1 MSAPSVTAPAQA
13 PEAHTIPAR
22 DGLPLGALL
31 YLPPGGQVPRAA
43 VQLNPATGA
52 KRRYY
57 EPFAAYLAGQG
68 FAVCLWDYRGAE
80 HSRPVP
86 LAQASYRF
94 ADYGTLDMPA
104 VLDWLETRFPGRP
117 LLVLGHSVG
126 AQQVGL
132 MPNVHKLAGLV
143 AVATS
148 VGYWRYMPLGYRL
161 KTHFFF
167 HLFSPLSHA
176 LLGYNAAGR
185 WGIME
190 DLPRGVVQ
198 DWRAWCS
205 VPDYYFDPR
214 FAPQLPPHE
223 YQRLQF
229 PVSVYWATDDPIANA
244 RSVPRFW
251 QHVRSAAGIALHR
264 LVPAELGVREIGHF
278 GFFRRGLRPTLW
290 PRLVADLARMA
301 EAGAAARPVPLP

>member
-1 MSAPSVTAPAQA
+1 MSSSLPPVAVAIAGPE

-31 YLPPGGQVPRAA
+31 FLPPNGQGPLAA

-57 EPFAAYLAGQG
+57 EPFAAYLAAQG
-68 FAVCLWDYRGAE
+68 FAVCLWDYRGAA

-86 LAQASYRF
+86 LAQAPYRF

-104 VLDWLETRFPGRP
+104 VLDWLEARFPGRP

-132 MPNVHKLAGLV
+132 MPNANKLAGLV
-143 AVATS
+143 AVGTG
-148 VGYWRYMPLGYRL
+148 VGYWNYMPLGYRL

-167 HLFSPLSHA
+167 RIFSPLSHA
-176 LLGYNAAGR
+176 LLGYNAGGR

-214 FAPQLPPHE
+214 FAAQLPPHH
-223 YQRLQF
+223 YQDLRF
-229 PVSVYWATDDPIANA
+229 PVSVYWATDDPIASA

-251 QHVRSAAGIALHR
+251 QHVRSAAGIELHR
-264 LVPAELGVREIGHF
+264 LVPAELGVRGIGHF
-278 GFFRRGLRPTLW
+278 GFFRRGLRAPLW
-290 PRLVADLARMA
+290 PRLLADLTQMA
-301 EAGAAARPVPLP
+301 EAAAS